1 MKLFFLIGLFSLI
14 FLSCQKEDKPTV
26 PETQNPKDVEELS
39 EKNQQK
45 TVEVFT
51 ITHQADNDED
61 VVISYENPNNGKKA
75 SRFEIEPG
83 QCLKFPS
90 THFQFIKN
98 IKLGMGFGMTPES
111 GFGDEYKVICGSL
124 LPEDEEAGHRD
135 YPLPQSDSTTLT
147 EAFADVGRGTLCLLE
162 LGCSLESR
170 PCSDLGHSS
179 WEVQDVGK
187 FFTDNYVLRK
197 SGTNISEDCQFF
209 EEILEE
215 PS

>member
-1 MKLFFLIGLFSLI
+1 MKLFFLIGLLSLI

-26 PETQNPKDVEELS
+26 PETQNPKNVEELS

-75 SRFEIEPG
+75 SRFEVKPG
-83 QCLKFPS
+83 QCLKFS
-90 THFQFIKN
+90 SVHFQFIKN
-98 IKLGMGFGMTPES
+98 IKLGMLFNTLTPES
-111 GFGDEYKVICGSL
+111 GLGDEFKVICGSR

-135 YPLPQSDSTTLT
+135 YPTLSDKPASA
-147 EAFADVGRGTLCLLE
+147 EVFVDIGRSIRCGLE

-179 WEVQDVGK
+179 WEVRDVGV
-187 FFTDNYVLRK
+187 FFDNYVLRK
-197 SGTNISEDCQFF
+197 SETNNSEDCQFF
-209 EEILEE
+209 EEIL
-215 PS
+215 